1 MALHTFSEGHPG
13 VTGHTPRLVILTC
26 EWPLM
31 PRCQR
36 QVPLGGREDLGAHNG
51 GGRKGRGL
59 GRNLQR
65 SGRWGGSGGM
75 HPAWTRRGCMVGVA
89 MLAIAPIHI
98 ARPLDSSRQQ
108 GCSWQV
114 PRQRLVVNQQ
124 RWIGRCR
131 GIATTTRLPL
141 MFGSQ
146 TPISFVPRGTC
157 FWLRVG
163 RWVSPGGGGGGSLWL
178 RNSRIRSRISV
189 SRPPGSSVTGRPLAA
204 NRRPRVVTGPT
215 VTPTKQHHVTG
226 SCCQCRAN
234 TTPKWYAPQCPMGRS
249 KSQTPST
256 QR

>member
-1 MALHTFSEGHPG
+1 MIRTFDTLRLLAAAEFIPTGWAGDGNIGNGASHFFRGPSQGHWPYPQARNSDMRMAPYA
-13 VTGHTPRLVILTC
+13 
-26 EWPLM
+26 
-31 PRCQR
+31 
-36 QVPLGGREDLGAHNG
+36 QVPKAGALGAHNG

-131 GIATTTRLPL
+131 GIATTARLPP

-178 RNSRIRSRISV
+178 RNS
-189 SRPPGSSVTGRPLAA
+189 
-204 NRRPRVVTGPT
+204 
-215 VTPTKQHHVTG
+215 
-226 SCCQCRAN
+226 
-234 TTPKWYAPQCPMGRS
+234 
-249 KSQTPST
+249 
-256 QR
+256 